1 MRAAV
6 RYLRKSPAFTLT
18 ALAALAVGIGAN
30 TAIFSVINAV
40 LLRPLTYPAADRIML
55 FYQASPGGSS
65 YGSSPA
71 RFNVL
76 RRQTSIFQD
85 ISAYEYSPSNL
96 YLTAGPLPE
105 QVDAIR
111 VSADYFRLLG
121 APFAFGRA
129 FTPEEDSPG
138 GPRAAVLSYGLWR
151 RRFDADA
158 HIAGKTVALGGVPYT
173 VVGVLGSAFNT
184 ELDSPPD
191 VFLPFQIDPGSR
203 DQAHYFNVLARLRP
217 GITLPAATAR
227 LAPASAE
234 FRRRFPQ
241 NMGPRDSFAIQPYQD
256 AMVSEVRPSLLVLAG
271 AVGLVLLIAC
281 ANVANLLLA
290 RAAGRRREMAIRS
303 AVGAGR
309 GRIIRQLLTESTI
322 LSLAGAVLGVLVGYA
337 GVRGLLSLDPGDIPR
352 LGPHNAAV
360 TLDWRVLVFA
370 AGVSLLTGLLFG
382 LIPAFD
388 GSRVELTTA
397 LNQDGRSGPGRHQTR
412 TRSLLVVSEI
422 AMALILLIGAALL
435 IRTFAALRAVDPGFD
450 PHNVLTMRMSLAGSR
465 FETTREVNRLI
476 ADSVRRIEALPA
488 VSRAGAAYTLPLQ
501 GVFGIPFNVV
511 GAAATGA
518 RYDGRGW
525 MAVTPGYFDVFKIP
539 LLRGRDFN
547 PADTSGASGV
557 AIVNAAFARKFPQ
570 ADRVILGQSYGPE
583 FVDAPRQIVGVA
595 GDVRDEGLDRNARAM
610 VYVPMAQVSDGL
622 TALATRASTLAWF
635 VRTRVPPQALRVPIT
650 NELLAASGG
659 LSVSRVRSME
669 EVVWRSTATQRF
681 HMTLLIIF
689 ACAALLLAAI
699 GIYGVMAYSVEQ
711 RTREIGIRMALGAG
725 SQQVRNG
732 VVREGL
738 RMALAGVALGELA
751 AFGLT
756 RWISSFLFGVAAA
769 DPLTFIAIPVLLT
782 SVALA
787 AAWIPACRATRID
800 PVAALR

>member
-1 MRAAV
+1 MRAAW
-6 RYLRKSPAFTLT
+6 RYLRKSPAFTAT

-40 LLRPLTYPAADRIML
+40 LLRPLTYPAADRIVL
-55 FYQASPGGSS
+55 FYQTNPGGSS
-65 YGSSPA
+65 YGASPA

-76 RRQTSIFQD
+76 RQQTSIFRD
-85 ISAYEYSPSNL
+85 ISAYEYSPSD
-96 YLTAGPLPE
+96 LTLTTGALPE
-105 QVDAIR
+105 RVDAIR
-111 VSADYFRLLG
+111 VSEDYFRLLG
-121 APFAFGRA
+121 APFVLGRA

-138 GPRAAVLSYGLWR
+138 GPRAAVLSYGLWQ

-158 HIAGKTVALGGVPYT
+158 HIAGKTVTLGGVPYT

-203 DQAHYFNVLARLRP
+203 DQAHYFNVVARLRP
-217 GITLPAATAR
+217 GITLATATAQ

-234 FRRRFPQ
+234 FRRQFPQ

-256 AMVSEVRPSLLVLAG
+256 AMVSEVRPSLLVLAA

-290 RAAGRRREMAIRS
+290 RAAGRQREMAIRA
-303 AVGAGR
+303 AVGASR
-309 GRIIRQLLTESTI
+309 RRIIRQLLTESTV
-322 LSLAGAVLGVLVGYA
+322 LALAGGVLGLLVGSA
-337 GVRGLLSLDPGDIPR
+337 GVRGILSLDPGDIPR
-352 LGPHNAAV
+352 LGPNNAAV
-360 TLDWRVLVFA
+360 TLDWRVLIFA
-370 AGVSLLTGLLFG
+370 AGVSLLTGLIFG

-388 GSRVELTTA
+388 GSRVQLTTA
-397 LNQDGRSGPGRHQTR
+397 LNQDGRSGPSRRQTR

-465 FETTREVNRLI
+465 FQTTNDVNRLI
-476 ADSVRRIEALPA
+476 ADSARRLEALPA
-488 VSRAGAAYTLPLQ
+488 VARAGAAYNLPLG
-501 GVFGIPFNVV
+501 GVFGIPFNIV
-511 GAAATGA
+511 GTAATNA

-525 MAVTPGYFDVFKIP
+525 MAVTPGYFEIFRIP

-547 PADTSGASGV
+547 RADTTGAAPV
-557 AIVNAAFARKFPQ
+557 AIVDAAFARKFPQ
-570 ADRVILGQSYGPE
+570 ADRVILGQNYGPE
-583 FVDAPRQIVGVA
+583 FADAPRQIIGVA
-595 GDVRDEGLDRNARAM
+595 GDIRDEGLDRNARAM

-622 TALATRASTLAWF
+622 TALATRASTIAWI
-635 VRTRVPPQALRVPIT
+635 VRTHVPPQTLRVPIT

-659 LSVSRVRSME
+659 LSVSRIRSMD

-689 ACAALLLAAI
+689 AWAALLLAAI

-711 RTREIGIRMALGAG
+711 RTREIGIRIALGAS
-725 SQQVRNG
+725 SQDVRNG
-732 VVREGL
+732 VVRDGL
-738 RMALAGVALGELA
+738 RVTLAGVALGEVA
-751 AFGLT
+751 AFALT
-756 RWISSFLFGVAAA
+756 RLMAGFLYGVAPA
-769 DPLTFIAIPVLLT
+769 DPLTFAAIPILLT
-782 SVALA
+782 AVALA
-787 AAWIPACRATRID
+787 AVWIPARRATQID